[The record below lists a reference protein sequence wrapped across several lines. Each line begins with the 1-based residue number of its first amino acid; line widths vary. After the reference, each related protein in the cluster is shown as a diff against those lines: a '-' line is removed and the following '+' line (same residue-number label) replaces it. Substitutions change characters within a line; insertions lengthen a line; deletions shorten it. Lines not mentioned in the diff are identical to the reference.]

1 MCMFLVHSSPLL
13 ALIQLKIN
21 NKGGVFEYLIC
32 IFNAI
37 LKVRIQRK
45 MKDTKLFSH
54 LKTVLSNHKAWV
66 CLFVFWYMTIY
77 LCFETLLTED
87 CKARSDPWTEHSLY
101 HTKLKYK

>member
-1 MCMFLVHSSPLL
+1 MHVLSSQFTSFGPHSVE
-13 ALIQLKIN
+13 KN
-21 NKGGVFEYLIC
+21 NTGGVFEYLIC

-45 MKDTKLFSH
+45 MKDAKLLSH
-54 LKTVLSNHKAWV
+54 LKIVLSNHKAS
-66 CLFVFWYMTIY
+66 FFFWYMTIY

-87 CKARSDPWTEHSLY
+87 CKVHSDPWTEHGLY